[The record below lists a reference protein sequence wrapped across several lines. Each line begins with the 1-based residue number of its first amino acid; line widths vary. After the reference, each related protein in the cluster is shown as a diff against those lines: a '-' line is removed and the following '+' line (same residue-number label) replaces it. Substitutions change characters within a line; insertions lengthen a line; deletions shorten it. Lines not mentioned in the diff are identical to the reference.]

1 MHDADLK
8 FLSLLTPES
17 TRHHRSP
24 VSPLNSL
31 EIAFPISLI
40 DKILLLL
47 FCTRSLTQG
56 EMVRIP
62 LAKHYPQD
70 FLTNNNAS
78 SATNSGQNE
87 GVGDGNNYFYYGNIS
102 IGTPPQV
109 LQVMFD
115 TGSSD

>member
-24 VSPLNSL
+24 VSP
-31 EIAFPISLI
+31 
-40 DKILLLL
+40 LLL